1 MPLLLATAEGG
12 RQPVNLLNYAKHYDS
27 ILSGDNGGY
36 NVLSDHPNI
45 VLIGFMGV
53 GKSRIAQNLARR
65 LSLKQIETDDLIVER
80 EGMPIEQI
88 FATKGEPYF
97 RDSESAVVR
106 GLEDE
111 RALVISCGGGVAL
124 RPENVRSLKKNGTI
138 IWLTASPQTIF
149 ERVRHATHRP
159 ILNQDMSVD
168 FISSLMEGRLPYYES
183 AADLQISTDGKSVE
197 EIGEEIIHALV

>member
-1 MPLLLATAEGG
+1 M
-12 RQPVNLLNYAKHYDS
+12 Q
-27 ILSGDNGGY
+27 
-36 NVLSDHPNI
+36 SDLPNI
-45 VLIGFMGV
+45 VLIGFMGA
-53 GKSRIAQNLARR
+53 GKSRIAGYLARR
-65 LSLKQIETDDLIVER
+65 LSLRQIETDDLIIER
-80 EGMPIEQI
+80 EEMPIEQI

-106 GLEDE
+106 GLKDE

-149 ERVRHATHRP
+149 ERVRHAIHRP

-183 AADLQISTDGKSVE
+183 AADLQISTDGKSVA
-197 EIGEEIIHALV
+197 EIGEEIIHALK